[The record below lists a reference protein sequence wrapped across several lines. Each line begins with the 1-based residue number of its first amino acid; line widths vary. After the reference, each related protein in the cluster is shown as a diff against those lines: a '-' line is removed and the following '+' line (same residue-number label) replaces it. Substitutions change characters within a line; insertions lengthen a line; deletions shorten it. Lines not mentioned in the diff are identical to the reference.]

1 MRSPSPAFS
10 FYPKD
15 WLADGP
21 VRELSYE
28 QKGVY
33 ADLLSIYWLE
43 GGLPADTARL
53 ARLVGMPAKKFS
65 RLWPDIERCFRIEG
79 DRIVQK
85 RLEEEKAKQLAFRQR
100 QAVKGAKGGKSKHI
114 NKDRKPRL
122 TRGLPR
128 AKPDDT
134 LPSPSPSP
142 FPTPT
147 TNSNGNE
154 PAPAAAVAL
163 PAVIATVEKLWSTEA
178 CDDWQ
183 HHLGTPPG
191 GRIGAALKPLL
202 AKHGWGVVRPLW
214 REACERA
221 AAESDPSYFT
231 PEVFARTFQARL
243 GAPKGRAHG
252 PPGIIE
258 RGAVEARKFLESR
271 KGRQ

>member
-21 VRELSYE
+21 VRELSHE

-53 ARLVGMPAKKFS
+53 ARLVGMPAKKLN
-65 RLWPDIERCFRIEG
+65 RLWPEIERCFRIEG
-79 DRIVQK
+79 DRIIQK
-85 RLEEEKAKQLAFRQR
+85 RLEEEKAKQLAFRHK
-100 QAVKGAKGGKSKHI
+100 QAVKGAKGGKSRAI
-114 NKDRKPRL
+114 NKDKKPRL
-122 TRGLPR
+122 TRGLAG
-128 AKPDDT
+128 AKPDVT

-147 TNSNGNE
+147 TNNNGNE
-154 PAPAAAVAL
+154 PAPAVADAPTETALAAV
-163 PAVIATVEKLWSTEA
+163 EKPWSAEA

-183 HHLGTPPG
+183 RHLGTPPG
-191 GRIGAALKPLL
+191 GRIGHALKPLL
-202 AKHGWGVVRPLW
+202 AKHGWGVVQPLW

-221 AAESDPSYFT
+221 AAEPDPSYFT

-243 GAPKGRAHG
+243 SAPNHG
-252 PPGIIE
+252 PPRKQTLADRSRDVLGIDAIVG
-258 RGAVEARKFLESR
+258 RRK
-271 KGRQ
+271 